1 RTRRVRG
8 VRAAAHGE
16 VDRHP
21 TGGRVDH
28 APAERARR
36 GVVNGAVLL
45 IAGPD
50 LIVRARNGVLALC
63 EDIGPGVV
71 ADERVPDPL
80 DVVPDAGQRD
90 STHARN
96 VERDFGGL
104 TSDNRYGL

>member
-8 VRAAAHGE
+8 VGAAADGE

-21 TGGRVDH
+21 TGCRVDH
-28 APAERARR
+28 APAERARP

-80 DVVPDAGQRD
+80 DVVPAPAQR
-90 STHARN
+90 APPPPRKW
-96 VERDFGGL
+96 ER
-104 TSDNRYGL
+104 